1 VAQSAKTGSDNLAA
15 FQLTTFTSTQTG
27 GLTPAQLNAVSTASL
42 DALNFDDLS
51 TAQGF
56 GAHHDD
62 DRQLDDDPRQ
72 CADDGTGAGLVG
84 RPDRRVRRS
93 DWLNLNTRWL
103 KGVRVRRCAHEA
115 RAGQAI
121 GRGFLNPVLIER
133 LSNQYQ
139 RARRFT
145 ALQV

>member
-84 RPDRRVRRS
+84 RPDRRVRRA
-93 DWLNLNTRWL
+93 DWLNTRGL
-103 KGVRVRRCAHEA
+103 KGGGRGDAPTKLERVRLLVA
-115 RAGQAI
+115 
-121 GRGFLNPVLIER
+121 V
-133 LSNQYQ
+133 S
-139 RARRFT
+139 
-145 ALQV
+145 